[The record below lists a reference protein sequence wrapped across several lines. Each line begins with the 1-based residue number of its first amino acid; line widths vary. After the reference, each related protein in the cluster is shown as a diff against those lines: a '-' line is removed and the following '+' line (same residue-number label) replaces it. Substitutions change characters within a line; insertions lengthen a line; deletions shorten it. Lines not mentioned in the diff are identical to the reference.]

1 MEIFGILFSIPVA
14 FIATSLYCLIL
25 YKFVRKS
32 ELAQQIFRMASYL
45 VLTLFGI
52 EVVLLILFGVVR
64 SRGLLGPGFF
74 IVHLICFF
82 LGPPAVVN
90 VLFLKPI
97 NKISSRWYVACTLAT
112 IFAFLLVLL
121 QYSVSEALYGI
132 DGEGGPYSQLAV
144 HRDLK

>member
-32 ELAQQIFRMASYL
+32 ELARQIFRMVSYF
-45 VLTLFGI
+45 VLTLFAV
-52 EVVLLILFGVVR
+52 EVVLLMIFGVVR
-64 SRGLLGPGFF
+64 SRELLGPGIF
-74 IVHLICFF
+74 VLHLICFF
-82 LGPPAVVN
+82 LGPPALVN
-90 VLFLKPI
+90 VLVLKPI
-97 NKISSRWYVACTLAT
+97 DNLSSRWYVVCTLAT

-132 DGEGGPYSQLAV
+132 DGEGGPYSQSVV
-144 HRDLK
+144 H